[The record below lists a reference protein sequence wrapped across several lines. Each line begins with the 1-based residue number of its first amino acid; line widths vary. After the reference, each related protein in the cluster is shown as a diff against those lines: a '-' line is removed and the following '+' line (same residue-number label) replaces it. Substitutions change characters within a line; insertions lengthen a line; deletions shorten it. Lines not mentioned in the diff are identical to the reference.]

1 MKTFLSIDWDYF
13 IGASAKERMLLF
25 PDGGNENLPAFVLD
39 IIWASRYGG
48 SVRLAEQHKD
58 IRKIEVIGVLDKELQ
73 VLTEYIEKWGVPV
86 IVAESHSEA
95 YGVFRSRLGAKEKCD
110 IVNIDY
116 HHDVYMNREGFV
128 DCGNWLSELFR
139 VNKLNNLIW
148 VARDDSDELP
158 KQHAGNKQITIRTDF
173 EAVLS
178 EMAVPECV
186 FICRSGA
193 WSPPHLDAR
202 LNDLLEK
209 VYSEPLPDRYTNE
222 FKEGVKWDIEQMS
235 NILK

>member
-58 IRKIEVIGVLDKELQ
+58 IRKIEGIGVLDKELQ

-110 IVNIDY
+110 II
-116 HHDVYMNREGFV
+116 
-128 DCGNWLSELFR
+128 
-139 VNKLNNLIW
+139 K
-148 VARDDSDELP
+148 
-158 KQHAGNKQITIRTDF
+158 
-173 EAVLS
+173 
-178 EMAVPECV
+178 
-186 FICRSGA
+186 
-193 WSPPHLDAR
+193 
-202 LNDLLEK
+202 
-209 VYSEPLPDRYTNE
+209 
-222 FKEGVKWDIEQMS
+222 
-235 NILK
+235 